1 MSIEHFTSYFRFL
14 QDIHM
19 ELQLTFI
26 YKECLLF
33 GIPLVGIILHTFEEK
48 KWSNIGGKIRGENFL
63 AETKLSSSMSEN
75 FKLGLNQGVVD

>member
-48 KWSNIGGKIRGENFL
+48 K
-63 AETKLSSSMSEN
+63 
-75 FKLGLNQGVVD
+75 